1 MKTLAC
7 IVLLSLAGLWGAC
20 GAQAAPALPIPL
32 MQALR
37 QISPGG
43 AALSPTPGTSPAPAS
58 TAQTCAPMCVTPMRG
73 QTPQQAIDAIEQ
85 AGHCTISTPPGTCK
99 PATAASWSKMQLS
112 AQGLQTLERLEG
124 WGTQNNPAKGE
135 IPGVCYDDA
144 GGNGTV
150 GYGHM
155 YQKGLSCS
163 DIAALPKTS
172 PYYYLTEQYNEYKKN
187 PLTENG
193 KRADALLNQ
202 DVQSKAIT
210 SIEQQAHVQLTQQQF
225 DALVIWV
232 FNTGA
237 GGLSESNALKDMNA
251 CKMDSVPSDFTHFDH
266 VTQKAKK
273 PEPATCVPNGKGTV
287 SCVSCGLYGRDMVS
301 GEIWISG
308 SYTVPRNTFP
318 CPKGSVH

>member
-20 GAQAAPALPIPL
+20 GALAAPALPIPL

-135 IPGVCYDDA
+135 IPGVCYDDSA
-144 GGNGTV
+144 GHGTV
-150 GYGHM
+150 GYGHE
-155 YQKGLSCS
+155 YPLGKSCAWYMNHPNDPHS
-163 DIAALPKTS
+163 D
-172 PYYYLTEQYNEYKKN
+172 QYNSFKLS
-187 PLTENG
+187 PLTEG
-193 KRADALLNQ
+193 SSAAVQLLKG
-202 DVQSKAIT
+202 DVQTKAVIP
-210 SIEQQAHVQLTQQQF
+210 IKQQVHVQLTQQQF